1 MTTDAALADSPDFL
15 RQVIDSLTEHIVVIH
30 GDGGIVFVN
39 RPWMDFCCQNDG
51 PEQVSWQDLNYLG
64 ICRQAADAGEDF
76 GLQALEGIQQVIDRQ
91 TDLFYL
97 EYPCHSPNEQRWFMM
112 RVTPLR
118 LPETTLY
125 VISHH
130 NITERVLAEEEVHKR
145 ARLDGLT
152 GIANRRHLDEFLHGE
167 WRRAVRYGQPIT
179 LAMIDIDHFKVFNDT
194 YGHQAGDDCLIKVAG
209 VLKAFSQRPEDL
221 CARYGG
227 EEFVLVFGN
236 TDQKQ
241 ALPLVAKAMD
251 AVRDLKIPN
260 AKAPTQPIVTISVGL
275 ATINPDQERAAS
287 DLVGEADRLL
297 YQAKEQG
304 RNRIAYR
311 HQGQLASLT

>member
-1 MTTDAALADSPDFL
+1 MTSDSALVDSPAFL
-15 RQVIDSLTEHIVVIH
+15 RRVIDSLTEHIVVIRK
-30 GDGGIVFVN
+30 DGGIVFVN
-39 RPWMDFCCQNDG
+39 RPWVDFCCQNDG
-51 PEQVSWQDLNYLG
+51 PDLASWQDVNYLD

-76 GLQALEGIQQVIDRQ
+76 GLQALEGIRQVIDRH

-97 EYPCHSPNEQRWFMM
+97 EYPCHSPDEQRWFMM
-112 RVTPLR
+112 RVTPLH
-118 LPETTLY
+118 LNETTLY

-130 NITERVLAEEEVHKR
+130 NITERVLAEKEVRKR

-167 WRRAVRYGQPIT
+167 WRRAIRHGQPVT
-179 LAMIDIDHFKVFNDT
+179 LALIDIDHFKIFNDT
-194 YGHQAGDDCLIKVAG
+194 YGHQAGDDCLRKVAG
-209 VLKAFSQRPEDL
+209 VLNAFSQRPEDL

-227 EEFVLVFGN
+227 EEFVLIFGN

-251 AVRDLKIPN
+251 AVRALKIPN
-260 AKAPTQPIVTISVGL
+260 ENAPTRPTVTISIGL
-275 ATINPDQERAAS
+275 ATLYPERESSES
-287 DLVGEADRLL
+287 DLVSEADRLL

-304 RNRIAYR
+304 RNRITTS
-311 HQGQLASLT
+311 HQGRLASLT